1 MKGVLEK
8 EFLVRYSEVDFR
20 GWLHPLA
27 LLNYLQDAA
36 AEHAGLLGVSVADL
50 RHQGLTWVL
59 SRLHL
64 RIERYA
70 RSNEVVR
77 VRTWPA
83 TREGMFTCR
92 EFEVTDCY
100 GDTLALATSSWSTLD
115 LATRR
120 PVPVNDHLPSYP
132 LLPQRAI
139 DDDFRT
145 LPRLAKAD
153 CELSFR
159 VRMADLDMNR
169 HVNNAVYAG
178 WGMETVPRE
187 IAEQYLLAELE
198 IGFRAEVFYGDTI
211 IARSGRMEPGRGA
224 CFVHQLVNAT
234 DGRELSRL
242 RTSWRDIDE

>member
-1 MKGVLEK
+1 MKSVLEK

-20 GWLHPLA
+20 GWLHPLTI
-27 LLNYLQDAA
+27 LNYLQDAA
-36 AEHAGLLGVSVADL
+36 AEHAVLLGVSVADL

-70 RSNEVVR
+70 RSNEAVR

-83 TREGMFTCR
+83 TRQGLFSCR
-92 EFEVTDCY
+92 EFEVTDSY

-120 PVPVNDHLPSYP
+120 PVPVNDHLPPYP

-139 DDDFRT
+139 NDDFKT

-159 VRMADLDMNR
+159 VRMADLDINR

-187 IAEQYLLAELE
+187 IAERCLLAELE
-198 IGFRAEVFYGDTI
+198 IGFRAEAFYGDTI
-211 IARSGRMEPGRGA
+211 IARSGRMETGRGV
-224 CFVHQLVNAT
+224 CFVHQLVNAN

-242 RTSWRDIDE
+242 RTAWRDIDG